1 MRIGVT
7 EIKRPGSESKEL
19 EPLVNPTRGS
29 LPKKTA
35 SRKDKPKR
43 VKT

>member
-7 EIKRPGSESKEL
+7 EIKRPGSDSKEL
-19 EPLVNPTRGS
+19 EPTVTPTRDS
-29 LPKKTA
+29 LAKKTV